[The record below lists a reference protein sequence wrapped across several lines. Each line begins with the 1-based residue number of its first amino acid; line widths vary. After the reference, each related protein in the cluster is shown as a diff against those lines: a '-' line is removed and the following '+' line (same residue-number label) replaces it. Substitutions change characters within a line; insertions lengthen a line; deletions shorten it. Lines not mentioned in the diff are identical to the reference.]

1 MKKRHLWV
9 QIGTTALFVLT
20 FISLATAQQPVIQP
34 IGNNGEIN
42 WMELTIRAT
51 GSGAPNPD
59 APNIAAAR
67 IGAERAAKADALRN
81 LLETVKGV
89 RIDSQTL
96 VVNAMTQNDTIRT
109 QVQGIVKGARVVNT
123 KFLSDGGVEVTI
135 EVGMAGPLTQTLIPP
150 QSFGTQNVPKTGDAV
165 YTGLIIDS
173 RGLELRPAMAPKV
186 LDEDGKEVYGSAFV
200 SQEWATKFGVM
211 GYAKD
216 LDGAKKNDRVT
227 ANPLVVKAVKV
238 TGVGSS
244 DLMIRNADAQ
254 GLRDMTKNLSFLE
267 QCRVLA
273 VVD

>member
-173 RGLELRPAMAPKV
+173 RGLELRTAMAPKV
-186 LDEDGKEVYGSAFV
+186 LAESAFV